1 MMKDHVSGHGTTLSV
16 SGSPDH
22 SKAACLKEEKEKCLM
37 NPGNFV
43 AQLVTSQP
51 DAGTRQ

>member
-22 SKAACLKEEKEKCLM
+22 RFLSLIMLNESSFAITTC
-37 NPGNFV
+37 GG
-43 AQLVTSQP
+43 
-51 DAGTRQ
+51 GTE